1 MLDAEKIF
9 ASSKRAGKLEV
20 EGVRDIVPVDPR
32 AGELGGNLV
41 DFGPLS
47 RAVISSSSAW
57 RLRDVDEDWTEIQ
70 SISAE
75 GTWLRIGDTTDLAQ
89 RGRWSGPS

>member
-9 ASSKRAGKLEV
+9 ASSKGAGKLEI
-20 EGVRDIVPVDPR
+20 EGICDIIPVDSR
-32 AGELGGNLV
+32 ARDLGGNLV

-57 RLRDVDEDWTEIQ
+57 RLRDVDENWAEIL
-70 SISAE
+70 ISVPKVLV
-75 GTWLRIGDTTDLAQ
+75 GIGDH
-89 RGRWSGPS
+89 